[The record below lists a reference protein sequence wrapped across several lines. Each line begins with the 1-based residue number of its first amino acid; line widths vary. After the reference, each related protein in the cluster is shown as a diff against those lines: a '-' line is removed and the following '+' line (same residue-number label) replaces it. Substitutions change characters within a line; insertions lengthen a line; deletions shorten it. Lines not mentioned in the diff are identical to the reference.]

1 MIGVVVNPRSG
12 YVAQHGVDHLRGL
25 ILESIPEAELHILQP
40 HENAADQSKTFLS
53 AGATCVAA
61 VGGDG
66 TVSAVA
72 SALVGTQASLGVIPG
87 GTLNHFAR
95 DVGVGRDVP
104 HAVRVLAHGYTLPVD
119 VASVNNRT
127 FLNNSSIGLYARM
140 VRIRQRYEKRLGK
153 WRAMIRASLLVARE
167 GRSTTVQLSDG
178 KTSESVRTYLLFV
191 GNNQYELDLLHLGKR
206 ARLDAGELCCFVL
219 EAPSRL
225 QLVPH
230 VFRYFRDKNPDQ
242 RVFRSVCASEFT
254 VLPSKSVTVEVSADG
269 EVIHLTAPL
278 VYRVLPRALN
288 VVVPEPPPPE
298 SREVRNE
305 DGPP

>member
-153 WRAMIRASLLVARE
+153 WREISEQTVPIRSGDAIIVNKKPWIARNTTAAVSTLTRSSARYSRIA
-167 GRSTTVQLSDG
+167 GR
-178 KTSESVRTYLLFV
+178 
-191 GNNQYELDLLHLGKR
+191 
-206 ARLDAGELCCFVL
+206 
-219 EAPSRL
+219 
-225 QLVPH
+225 
-230 VFRYFRDKNPDQ
+230 
-242 RVFRSVCASEFT
+242 
-254 VLPSKSVTVEVSADG
+254 
-269 EVIHLTAPL
+269 
-278 VYRVLPRALN
+278 
-288 VVVPEPPPPE
+288 
-298 SREVRNE
+298 
-305 DGPP
+305 